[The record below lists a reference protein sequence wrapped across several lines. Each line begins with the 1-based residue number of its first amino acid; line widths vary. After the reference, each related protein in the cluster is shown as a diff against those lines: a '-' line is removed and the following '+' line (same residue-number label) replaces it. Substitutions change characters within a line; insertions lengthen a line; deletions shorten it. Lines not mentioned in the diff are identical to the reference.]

1 MLKIFKRKILNDWIS
16 IAKKLY
22 IECWKSKF
30 NSKLYLT
37 LVIIGKWGHKDTKF
51 RWTKNSGNKQSRGNL
66 ILVLCQA
73 QLIRKDVQKL
83 NINET
88 ISMFDLFSNTAISL
102 NFVLCPKL

>member
-83 NINET
+83 NINVR
-88 ISMFDLFSNTAISL
+88 
-102 NFVLCPKL
+102 FVFEYGHFPKFRIMSKIIEINN